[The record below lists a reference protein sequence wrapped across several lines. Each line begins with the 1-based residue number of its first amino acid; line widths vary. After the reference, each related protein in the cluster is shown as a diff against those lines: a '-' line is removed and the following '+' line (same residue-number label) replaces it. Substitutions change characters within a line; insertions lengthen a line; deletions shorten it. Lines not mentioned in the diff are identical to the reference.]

1 VTALSILYSTAIIW
15 GDGGG
20 GCPLKGVGYYVK
32 NGFGSELFFYKLAI
46 LKYVTIN

>member
-1 VTALSILYSTAIIW
+1 MTALSILYSTAIIW

>member
-1 VTALSILYSTAIIW
+1 MEPLTALSILYSTAIIW

-32 NGFGSELFFYKLAI
+32 NGFGSKLI
-46 LKYVTIN
+46 LVNWQALSNN